1 MPMDGWDRRR
11 APTGRVRPPAER
23 GHRRRRGLPRGRGQ
37 RRRLER
43 PDRHTEM
50 PFVGANCAATD
61 YPRSRSVR
69 LQKFK
74 LAPDSQM
81 RESERLDKS
90 AARHATGRPFCCIGA
105 LDTVRDHDDHRR
117 AQMAEENFNT
127 NLMRMIAGQLHC
139 LAGMTAAREMFGKS
153 YFSLGVAEKIAVDN
167 ALNGIVAANFQAITP
182 AFLAA
187 QQAQQ
192 PVGFGIPAAAPTK
205 EKS

>member
-1 MPMDGWDRRR
+1 MLHSARFQEFKISSTFSQVLFE
-11 APTGRVRPPAER
+11 AVNKVI
-23 GHRRRRGLPRGRGQ
+23 
-37 RRRLER
+37 

-50 PFVGANCAATD
+50 PFVGVNCAAAD

-153 YFSLGVAEKIAVDN
+153 YFSLGIAEKIAVDN